1 MLWGKRRDSCKI
13 VASINLQ
20 LTELRMQKP
29 HDNSKASPAAFM
41 QDNTLIAVIE
51 LGLSNWLVA
60 GLIPGVSREPLKKL
74 EPNPEDLLKLLHG
87 WRDEAIKAGR
97 LITRIAVAY
106 ETGRDSFWLARWL
119 QERGIDA
126 HVIHANSVTV
136 SREHRRAK
144 TDLILAEPHHKL
156 SHLNLASR
164 LDTAML
170 KRGFLGWLR
179 GERGHCTVAI
189 VPTMEEE
196 DAKRPHR
203 EREGLVHEQTRAVN
217 RMKSALIQFGVRNFN
232 PKLRKASVKLETV
245 RTPEGKSLPPNTI
258 AALRRDMERLKII
271 KEQIKAIEQTRLQQF
286 EQKPEAL
293 ANRMIYLLVR
303 IYGLGLET
311 ADLLVHELLSRTL
324 RDRKAVARYAGLTGS
339 PDESGSKRRE
349 KGLSRSGN
357 ARVRKIMIQL
367 AWRMVKFQPDSAL
380 VQWFKQRTE
389 NAKGSR
395 KPMIVALARK
405 LIIALWRYANDGVI
419 PEGFRLH
426 SAA

>member
-1 MLWGKRRDSCKI
+1 
-13 VASINLQ
+13 
-20 LTELRMQKP
+20 MQKP

-51 LGLSNWLVA
+51 LSLSSWLVA

-74 EPNPEDLLKLLHG
+74 EPKPEDLLKLLHG

-97 LITRIAVAY
+97 PITRIAVAY

-119 QERGIDA
+119 RERSIDA
-126 HVIHANSVTV
+126 HVIHATSVTV

-144 TDLILAEPHHKL
+144 TD
-156 SHLNLASR
+156 R

-179 GERGHCTVAI
+179 GERGHCTMAI

-245 RTPEGKSLPPNTI
+245 CTPEGKSLPPNTI

-271 KEQIKAIEQTRLQQF
+271 KEQIKAIEQARLQQF

-293 ANRMIYLLVR
+293 ANRMVYLLVR

-339 PDESGSKRRE
+339 PDESGSRRRE

-389 NAKGSR
+389 NAKRSR

-405 LIIALWRYANDGVI
+405 LIIALWRYANDGLI
-419 PEGFRLH
+419 PEGFKLH

>member
-1 MLWGKRRDSCKI
+1 MPQPNDLSRSLVALDQDSTI
-13 VASINLQ
+13 
-20 LTELRMQKP
+20 
-29 HDNSKASPAAFM
+29 
-41 QDNTLIAVIE
+41 IAVVE
-51 LGLSNWLVA
+51 MSQSSWLVA
-60 GLIPGVSREPLKKL
+60 GVLPGVERQPRKKL
-74 EPNPEDLLKLLHG
+74 EPSAERLLCLLHR
-87 WRDEAIKAGR
+87 WRDEAVRAGKK
-97 LITRIAVAY
+97 ITRIALAF
-106 ETGRDSFWLARWL
+106 EAGRDGVWLARWL
-119 QERGIDA
+119 SARGVEA
-126 HVIHANSVTV
+126 HVIHPSSVAV

-144 TDLILAEPHHKL
+144 TD
-156 SHLNLASR
+156 R
-164 LDTAML
+164 LDTEML

-179 GERGHCTVAI
+179 GERGHCSVAI

-203 EREGLVHEQTRAVN
+203 EREGLVHEQTRVVN

-271 KEQIKAIEQTRLQQF
+271 KEQIKAIEQARLQQF

-293 ANRMIYLLVR
+293 ANRMVYLLVR
-303 IYGLGLET
+303 IYGLGWET